1 MKRSAYYATLWLA
14 STSFVAFVPC
24 PTVALAQQ
32 TAKIIIDLP
41 QQRLADS
48 LRALAL
54 LSGRTVLA
62 DDGSV
67 ADRSAPALRGSFS
80 LEEAL
85 RRLLAGSGL
94 AARAVEGGYVVSQ
107 SPEARRESGTEANGE
122 QAVSAPAG
130 SEITVTGSRIRGAPL
145 TSPVIAVAAAQ
156 MQEQGKTELGDVVR
170 SIPQSFGGGQ
180 NPGVGSNVPTAS
192 GIDVGGASTVNLR
205 GLGSDATLTL
215 INGHRLAY
223 NGSRQGVDIS
233 ALPFAM
239 VDRIEIVADGASA
252 LYGSDAVAG
261 VANVILRRD
270 YDGILASANLGTSTE
285 GGDFRQ
291 QYGLTAG
298 KRWASGG
305 FVGSYEFARNSQILT
320 NDRSFTASRPG
331 NTLIPPTKRN
341 AFAGAAHQD
350 LTGSLTFEVDGQFNN
365 RDSVLVQPNNTAGNL
380 SVSRTEKVSQSKS
393 FSIAPALKLSLE
405 GGWRLAL
412 SGVYGTEDVH
422 LASNSYVGSTQTG
435 TIPLCYCN
443 KGSSVELAGDGPL
456 FALPGGP
463 AKIAMGLGYR
473 YNELFID
480 RGKGNYLTGHHSQDS
495 YYAYG
500 ELSLPVISPEQAIG
514 WIDRLNF
521 SGALRFEHY
530 PGVDDVLTPK
540 IGMIFAPV
548 HDLALKANWGKSFR
562 APTLYQQYLPQSV
575 LYYNATS
582 LGGTSGTALLLTG
595 GNPDL
600 KPERAT
606 SWTATVEYKPHQ
618 LPGLG
623 LQVGYFSTRY
633 ADRIVTPIT
642 YFSQALSN
650 TLYAPY
656 VERNPSLA
664 SIQDLVANSAT
675 FYNATGAAFD
685 ASRVVA
691 IANNTSVNAGNQRIR
706 GIDVLA
712 DYVQDLGEGGGSLAL
727 SLNASYLHSTQ
738 TLIAGAAA
746 TQLAGTL
753 FNPPHW
759 RGRASATW
767 SLDGFSLNTTVSRTG
782 GVEDQRTAGTVDV
795 SGQTLVDLTARYAF
809 QQAHGPLR
817 GLVLT
822 LTLQNLLNDEPQTIA
837 TTSIYDTS
845 FDTTNYSGIGRYIGF
860 GVTKAW

>member
-1 MKRSAYYATLWLA
+1 MKNGSYRAALWAA
-14 STSFVAFVPC
+14 STSICAITTCPPVAM
-24 PTVALAQQ
+24 AQQ
-32 TAKIIIDLP
+32 TAQLSIDLP
-41 QQRLADS
+41 EQRLADS
-48 LRALAL
+48 LRAVAL

-67 ADRSAPALRGSFS
+67 AEKRAPALRGTYT
-80 LEEAL
+80 LEDAL
-85 RRLLAGSGL
+85 QRLLAGSGL
-94 AARAVEGGYVVSQ
+94 TAARTQSGFVVKALAAQTLS
-107 SPEARRESGTEANGE
+107 EASET
-122 QAVSAPAG
+122 SAAPDPGLA
-130 SEITVTGSRIRGAPL
+130 ITVTGSRIRGAPV
-145 TSPVIAVAAAQ
+145 TSPVITVDARQ
-156 MQEQGKTELGDVVR
+156 MQEQGKTELADVVR

-180 NPGVGSNVPTAS
+180 NPGLGSNVPTAS
-192 GIDVGGASTVNLR
+192 GVDVGGASTVNLR

-233 ALPFAM
+233 SLPFAM
-239 VDRIEIVADGASA
+239 VDRVEIVADGASA

-270 YDGILASANLGTSTE
+270 YDGILASANLGTSTQ

-305 FVGSYEFARNSQILT
+305 FIGSYEFARNSRILT
-320 NDRSFTASRPG
+320 DDRSFTASRPG
-331 NTLIPPTKRN
+331 NSLIPPMKRN

-350 LTGSLTFEVDGQFNN
+350 LTGSLTLEVDGLFNN
-365 RDSVLVQPNNTAGNL
+365 RDSVLVQPDNAAGDL
-380 SVSRTEKVSQSKS
+380 SVSRIEKASQSKS
-393 FSIAPALKLSLE
+393 FSIAPSLKLSLP
-405 GGWRLAL
+405 GGWRAAL

-422 LASNSYVGSTQTG
+422 LASNSYVGNSLTG

-443 KGSSVELAGDGPL
+443 KGSSLELAADGPL

-463 AKIAMGLGYR
+463 AKIAMGAGYR

-480 RGKGNYLTGHHSQDS
+480 RGKGNYLTGHHTQDS

-500 ELSLPVISPEQAIG
+500 ELSLPVVSPEQG
-514 WIDRLNF
+514 VSWIERLNF

-530 PGVDDVLTPK
+530 PGIENVVTPK
-540 IGMIFAPV
+540 LGMIFAPV
-548 HDLALKANWGKSFR
+548 RDLAFKANWGKSFR

-575 LYYNATS
+575 LYYRAAS
-582 LGGTSGTALLLTG
+582 LGGTSGNAMLLTG

-600 KPERAT
+600 KPEKAT
-606 SWTATVEYKPHQ
+606 SWTATLEYKPHQ
-618 LPGLG
+618 VPGLS

-633 ADRIVTPIT
+633 TDRIVTPIT
-642 YFSQALSN
+642 YFSQSLSN
-650 TLYAPY
+650 PLYVPY
-656 VERNPSLA
+656 VERNPGLA
-664 SIQDLVANSAT
+664 DVEALVANSAT
-675 FYNATGAAFD
+675 FYNAVGTPFD
-685 ASRVVA
+685 ASSVVA
-691 IANNTSVNAGNQRIR
+691 IANNTTVNAGNQRIH
-706 GIDVLA
+706 GIDFLA
-712 DYVQDLGEGGGSLAL
+712 DYSHDLGEGAGSLAL
-727 SLNASYLHSTQ
+727 SLNASYLRSTQ
-738 TLIAGAAA
+738 TLIAGAAS

-767 SLDGFSLNTTVSRTG
+767 SLDGFSLNSAVSRAG
-782 GVEDQRTAGTVDV
+782 GVEDGRSAVPVDIR
-795 SGQTLVDLTARYAF
+795 GQTLVDLTARYAF

-822 LTLQNLLNDEPQTIA
+822 LTVQNLFNDEPDTIA

-845 FDTTNYSGIGRYIGF
+845 FDTTNYSGIGRYIGL